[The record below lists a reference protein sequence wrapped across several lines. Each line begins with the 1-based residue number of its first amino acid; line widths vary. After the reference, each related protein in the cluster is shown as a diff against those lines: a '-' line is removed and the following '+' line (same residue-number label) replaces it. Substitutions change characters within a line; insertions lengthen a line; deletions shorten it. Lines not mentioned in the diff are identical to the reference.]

1 MARHLRRL
9 AGEDECWQRQRL
21 RPQNFTLIGMGIGS
35 AQASPTLFAAIALQT
50 WISGTSLLY
59 VEVANAERVFL
70 YNIRIDMFF

>member
-1 MARHLRRL
+1 
-9 AGEDECWQRQRL
+9 
-21 RPQNFTLIGMGIGS
+21 MGIGS